1 MQAFLP
7 APALAVP
14 LPCRPLRTAPP
25 ARRARPVRARRR
37 ATMCAKEKSNGAPS
51 APRTPSPSPAPPPSQ
66 NAPPPTLP
74 SQRTTLSTRK
84 RKPKPS
90 PTPPAPTSPAR
101 TPVGDVA
108 DFCTVYV
115 EKHLPHLLLV
125 HCGGTFGMDPGTSF
139 DASGALRRGGNYK
152 AGLRPGTLLANILD
166 NFPELASLASLE
178 VVVPLNL
185 DSSRLGPTQWIKL
198 AKLLDRNR
206 DRYDAFVIIHGT
218 DTMSYTASAL
228 SLMLA
233 GFRKPVVFTG
243 SQIPIAMPRSD
254 ARQNLVDA
262 VTVACSDQLQEF
274 ALCFGGTLLR
284 ANRALK
290 TRSSAYGAFSSPSY
304 PPLATL
310 GVDIDWNRS
319 ALWKDPGVYRP
330 RIKLERNVV
339 RVPVVPGVTPQVAY
353 GDLVSRGVRGA
364 VIEAFGVG
372 NMPDQKSAGWMDWFK
387 DQREKGLEL
396 YLASQCLTGPLNP
409 ALYRSGST
417 AMKFGATTTRRMTSE
432 TAVVKMML
440 CLAHSDLHIS
450 YPLAGEL

>member
-1 MQAFLP
+1 MSAN
-7 APALAVP
+7 
-14 LPCRPLRTAPP
+14 
-25 ARRARPVRARRR
+25 
-37 ATMCAKEKSNGAPS
+37 EKSNGTPPPLPSPRALSTAAEARVPPRAKNAAAPAS
-51 APRTPSPSPAPPPSQ
+51 KRKARAAPQKLSHSDEPRTAH
-66 NAPPPTLP
+66 AG
-74 SQRTTLSTRK
+74 
-84 RKPKPS
+84 
-90 PTPPAPTSPAR
+90 TS
-101 TPVGDVA
+101 
-108 DFCTVYV
+108 
-115 EKHLPHLLLV
+115 LPHILLI
-125 HCGGTFGMDPGTSF
+125 HCGGTFGMDTVSSF
-139 DASGALRRGGNYK
+139 DASGTLRRGGNYK
-152 AGLRPGTLLANILD
+152 TGLRPGPLLANILD
-166 NFPELASLASLE
+166 NFPELRSLATFQ
-178 VVVPLNL
+178 VNVPLNL
-185 DSSRLGPTQWIKL
+185 DSSRLGPPHWIKL

-206 DRYDAFVIIHGT
+206 DNFDGFVIIHGT

-243 SQIPIAMPRSD
+243 SQIPMAMPRSD

-262 VTVACSDQLQEF
+262 VTVACADQLQEF

-290 TRSSAYGAFSSPSY
+290 TKSSAYRAFSSPTY

-310 GVDIDWNRS
+310 GVDIEWDFS

-339 RVPVVPGVTPQVAY
+339 RIPVVPGLRPQIGY
-353 GDLVSRGVRGA
+353 GDLVARGVRGA

-372 NMPDQKSAGWMDWFK
+372 NLPDQKSAGWMDWFK

-417 AMKFGATTTRRMTSE
+417 AMKFGATTTRRMTAE

-440 CLAHSDLHIS
+440 CLAYTDLHLS